1 VLPELIAAE
10 ENLPLQLQS
19 GGRKETQSS
28 WRWVKSGIRNGML
41 EFVGEQFRRKKL
53 PAARF
58 SAVAHRR

>member
-10 ENLPLQLQS
+10 ENPPLQLQS
-19 GGRKETQSS
+19 DGGKETQSS
-28 WRWVKSGIRNGML
+28 WRWVKNGIRYGML

-58 SAVAHRR
+58 SAVAHWR